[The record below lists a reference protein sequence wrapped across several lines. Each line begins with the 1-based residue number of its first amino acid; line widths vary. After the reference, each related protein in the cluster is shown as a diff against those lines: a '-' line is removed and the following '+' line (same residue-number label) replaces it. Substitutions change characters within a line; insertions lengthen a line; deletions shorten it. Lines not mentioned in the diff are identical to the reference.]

1 MLFIDKLLRGFG
13 RKLLAAL
20 NPVTNRVHADFM
32 TAGAK
37 SGRLT
42 CSDPNLQQLPQ
53 DARHAIVA
61 PPGKVLVVADY
72 SQIELRVIAELADEL
87 VMRQA
92 FQDGADLHRLTA
104 AAVAGVPLEAVTAE
118 QRTGAKAIN
127 FGAIY
132 GQGSK
137 GLVATAWSNYRID
150 LPLAEADRARTAF
163 FGRYPALRPWQ
174 HRMADASQ
182 ATGVVRTV
190 LGRPLRA
197 EWEHGGRIRYTTA
210 CNYPV
215 QGSAADV
222 MLLAMARAPAGLVL
236 QVHDELVLE
245 CAEDEADS
253 AAGQLME
260 AMVSAFAEMFP
271 AAPVNGLVDLRIG
284 KSWAKPSV
292 PEAGASIL

>member
-1 MLFIDKLLRGFG
+1 MLEVLFIDKLLRGFG
-13 RKLLAAL
+13 RKLLAAI

-32 TAGAK
+32 IAGAK

-61 PPGKVLVVADY
+61 PHGKVLVVADY

-104 AAVAGVPLEAVTAE
+104 AAVAGVPFEAATAE

-137 GLVATAWSNYRID
+137 GLVATAWSNYRLD
-150 LPLAEADRARTAF
+150 LPIEEANRARAAF
-163 FGRYPALRPWQ
+163 FGRYPALRLWQ
-174 HRMADASQ
+174 AQMADAAQ
-182 ATGVVRTV
+182 GQ
-190 LGRPLRA
+190 RA
-197 EWEHGGRIRYTTA
+197 W
-210 CNYPV
+210 C
-215 QGSAADV
+215 
-222 MLLAMARAPAGLVL
+222 AP
-236 QVHDELVLE
+236 
-245 CAEDEADS
+245 
-253 AAGQLME
+253 
-260 AMVSAFAEMFP
+260 F
-271 AAPVNGLVDLRIG
+271 
-284 KSWAKPSV
+284 
-292 PEAGASIL
+292 